1 MAIPSEKPDRHLS
14 ISIPIAFPPDG
25 SSEPGGIPAGSP
37 PNGKPQLRLLYLSL
51 QSIFNAVL
59 IGLIAKGLI
68 ALISFFTNISF
79 FGVWSFRDASPG
91 IGHLG
96 LLSILVPV
104 AGGLVV
110 GLIARYGSAG
120 IRGHGIPEAMEQVL
134 QNESRI
140 KPIITLLKPLSS
152 AIAIGTG
159 GPFGAEGPII
169 ATGGALGS
177 LAGQIMRISP
187 QERKIMLAAGA
198 AAGMSATF
206 GSPVS
211 GILMALELLL
221 FEFSPRALI
230 PVALSSC
237 TGAACHFLLFS
248 SRPIFEMPILP
259 YPGSTAIVTYTLL
272 GILMGIAAAFVSK
285 SVYFFENQFRKLPI
299 HWMWWPALGGIGI
312 GVIGYFAPKTMGVGY
327 SNIDLLLTGS
337 VALPM
342 LLALSLLKFLSWS
355 SSLGSGT
362 SGGTLAPLFTI
373 GGALGGLLGMA
384 TLHLFPASGINLA
397 TASLVGMAALFAG
410 SSRAFLTSVVFALE
424 TTGQLHDLLPLLGG
438 CASAYF
444 VSFFLMKGSIMTMK
458 IQREGFHI
466 PDSFEPDL
474 FLVLNVRQAMK
485 PFQAWFSPNDT
496 LVQARER
503 MASDRNI
510 PEYSQFFLCSDSG
523 RLLGCVPRG
532 LLWKETLPEHTLLES
547 QLRKPSVLL
556 HPDMSLSDA
565 IALMDQSTENVFAVV
580 EKGEGQRLLGLLS
593 YWDVLHAYERRKHQ
607 NLSFKREISLKRRG
621 LQVWSLSRRL
631 FSGRFRSSR

>member
-1 MAIPSEKPDRHLS
+1 MEVSSDKPGRHTS
-14 ISIPIAFPPDG
+14 NRIPIAYPLD
-25 SSEPGGIPAGSP
+25 SSSLPGGVQAVPEG
-37 PNGKPQLRLLYLSL
+37 NGKPQLRLLYLSL
-51 QSIFNAVL
+51 QAIFNAIL
-59 IGLIAKGLI
+59 IGLVAKGLI

-79 FGVWSFRDASPG
+79 YGIWSFKDASPG

-96 LLSILVPV
+96 WLSIFIPV

-110 GLIARYGSAG
+110 GLMARYGSAG

-134 QNESRI
+134 RNESRI
-140 KPIITLLKPLSS
+140 QPIITLLKPLSS

-169 ATGGALGS
+169 ATGGAMGS

-248 SRPIFEMPILP
+248 SRLIFEMPILP
-259 YPGSTAIVTYTLL
+259 YPGATAIVTYTLL
-272 GILMGIAAAFVSK
+272 GIVIGVAAAFVSK
-285 SVYFFENQFRKLPI
+285 SVYYFEDQFSKLPI

-384 TLHLFPASGINLA
+384 TLHLFPESGINLA

-458 IQREGFHI
+458 IQRDGFRI

-474 FLVLNVRQAMK
+474 FQVLNVRQAMK
-485 PFQAWFSPNDT
+485 PFQAWFSPKDT
-496 LVQARER
+496 LVQAREQ
-503 MASDRNI
+503 MASDKPI

-523 RLLGCVPRG
+523 QLLGCLPRSVI
-532 LLWKETLPEHTLLES
+532 WKETLPENTLLES

-556 HPDMSLSDA
+556 HPEMPLSEA
-565 IALMDQSTENVFAVV
+565 IAVMDLSGENVFAVV
-580 EKGEGQRLLGLLS
+580 EKDESQRLMGLLS

-607 NLSFKREISLKRRG
+607 NLSCKREISLKLRG
-621 LQVWSLSRRL
+621 LQAWSLGRRL
-631 FSGRFRSSR
+631 FSGRGRQSR